1 MKKIIC
7 IGVVPQGK
15 RGATTFFKIEDERGY
30 LSFTG
35 VIGPTASGNA
45 RGGCGQI
52 IMEFQHRYAADD
64 DKYGAEHDYLIKP
77 SDIKFAPG
85 WNVFNWLDFLDLW
98 EKWHMVNI
106 DIVPKEVIDQI
117 NALPDTN
124 LEPAWV

>member
-15 RGATTFFKIEDERGY
+15 RGATTFFKITDERGR

-35 VIGPTASGNA
+35 VIGPLVSGNA

-52 IMEFQHRYAADD
+52 SMEFQHRYTADD
-64 DKYGAEHDYLIKP
+64 DTRWDHLIAP
-77 SDIKFAPG
+77 HEIKFAPG

-98 EKWHMVNI
+98 KKWHLVDI
-106 DIVPKEVIDQI
+106 DKVPKEVIDQI
-117 NALPDTN
+117 NALPDTD
-124 LEPAWV
+124 LKPAWV